1 MPGGIGPGES
11 PEALWKAPAAHLRI
25 LMVEDNPGDARLVE
39 AMLAEGGQ
47 PYDVV
52 HVEMLGDAL
61 KQAASEYFDV
71 ALLDLG
77 LPDSLGLDTL
87 RRVMAA
93 EPTLPIVVLTGN
105 ADEAQALEAIE
116 AGAQDYLIKGW
127 GGSEALRRAIR
138 YAIERGRTESR
149 LRHSESLFRAVFE
162 NAALGISVMNAECR
176 IVTANHSFE
185 RLLGYDQARL
195 KTLSIRDFTAPDDS
209 PESERLAE
217 ELMAGKRDH
226 YAIEKR
232 YRKSDGSLVWGKLS
246 MSLVRD
252 QAGKPSLGVAMIE
265 DIDER
270 KRMEEMLRLDARV
283 IATTSEGVFV
293 TDPKRRI
300 VHVNPAFVRI
310 TGYEAYEA
318 IGGKPSL
325 LSSGRHGA
333 DFYARMEATLASA
346 GAWQGEIWNRR
357 KTGEIYPVW
366 MDVSVVRNDKGEI
379 ANYVAVFSDISS
391 RKQTEERLAWLA
403 THDPLT
409 GLPNRALYAER
420 LERAID
426 RAVRTAL
433 KVALIF
439 LDLDAFKEVNDRHG
453 HPVGDLLL
461 QHLSERLSACMRQGD
476 TVARRSGDEF
486 VAVLEDLDDYH
497 IAGQTARKMLEA
509 LTRPFDLEDKQISL
523 SGSIGVAI
531 FPEDGLN
538 PDALFKAADVA
549 MYRAKRQGGGRICF
563 SSEAFDGQEARQT
576 VRDEDL
582 RLALERNEFRLH
594 YQPVIE
600 LKNGRVVAV
609 EALLR
614 WQRPGGGLSLPG
626 EFLAAAQETGRIC
639 EIGQWALGEAC
650 RQAKIWIDAGHDI
663 RMVVNLSSEELKQPG
678 LAAQLG
684 QALRAAHLSP
694 ERLELDLTE
703 TAVME
708 DDKAKS
714 GAIAALHALGV
725 RLAIDDF
732 GSGFSSMG
740 QLQNLP
746 VHAFKIEA
754 SFVRDIASAD
764 GDARAVSAVAGLA
777 RTLKR
782 QMVGKGVE
790 TEEQRNFLIRQGCDL
805 AQGYLFGKPLPAEQC
820 GLLLSEA
827 RPA

>member
-1 MPGGIGPGES
+1 MQGGVGQGDF
-11 PEALWKAPAAHLRI
+11 PEAQPNAPMSSLRI
-25 LMVEDNPGDARLVE
+25 LMVEDNPGDARLVH

-47 PYDVV
+47 TYDVIQA
-52 HVEMLGDAL
+52 ETLAEAL
-61 KQAASEYFDV
+61 KRAAAEYFDV

-162 NAALGISVMNAECR
+162 NAALGISVMDRDCR
-176 IVTANHSFE
+176 IVTANHSCE
-185 RLLGYDQARL
+185 RMLGYDQARL
-195 KTLSIRDFTAPDDS
+195 KTLSISELTH
-209 PESERLAE
+209 PEDAGESVRLAE
-217 ELMAGKRDH
+217 DLMAGGRDH
-226 YAIEKR
+226 YTIEKR
-232 YRKSDGSLVWGKLS
+232 FRKMDGNFIWGKQS

-252 QAGKPSLGVAMIE
+252 QAGKPSMGVAMIE

-293 TDPKRRI
+293 TDAKRRI

-310 TGYEAYEA
+310 TGFEASEA
-318 IGGKPSL
+318 IGAKPSI

-333 DFYARMEATLASA
+333 DFYARMDATLASS

-357 KTGEIYPVW
+357 KSGEIYPVW
-366 MDVSVVRNDKGEI
+366 LDISLVRNDRGEI

-403 THDPLT
+403 AHDPLT
-409 GLPNRALYAER
+409 GLANRALYSER
-420 LERAID
+420 LD
-426 RAVRTAL
+426 RALDRAARTAL
-433 KVALIF
+433 KVALVF

-453 HPVGDLLL
+453 HPIGDLLL
-461 QHLSERLSACMRQGD
+461 QQLSERLNACMRQGD

-486 VAVLEDLDDYH
+486 VAVLEDLDDFH
-497 IAGQTARKMLEA
+497 IASRTAGKMLDSLA
-509 LTRPFDLEDKQISL
+509 QPFDLGDRLVKI
-523 SGSIGVAI
+523 SGSIGIAL
-531 FPEDGLN
+531 FPDDALSA
-538 PDALFKAADVA
+538 DALFKAADAA

-563 SSEAFDGQEARQT
+563 HAEALEGQAEEQT
-576 VRDEDL
+576 VLDHDFSQ
-582 RLALERNEFRLH
+582 ALEKKEFLLC
-594 YQPVIE
+594 YQP
-600 LKNGRVVAV
+600 LHDMSSGRLVAV

-614 WQRPGGGLSLPG
+614 WQRPGKGLSLPG
-626 EFLAAAQETGRIC
+626 EFLAAASETGRIC
-639 EIGQWALGEAC
+639 DIGRWVLETAC
-650 RQAKIWIDAGHDI
+650 KQAMIWIEAGHDI
-663 RMVVNLSSEELKQPG
+663 RLVVNLSETELTQPSLADDVAKALSQSG
-678 LAAQLG
+678 LPA
-684 QALRAAHLSP
+684 
-694 ERLELDLTE
+694 ERLELDLPE

-708 DDKAKS
+708 DEKRKGGAVKS
-714 GAIAALHALGV
+714 LHALGV
-725 RLAIDDF
+725 RLAIDNF
-732 GSGFSSMG
+732 GSGFSSLG

-746 VHAFKIEA
+746 IHVLKIEA
-754 SFVRDIASAD
+754 AFVRDIASGD
-764 GDARAVSAVAGLA
+764 GDARAVSAVAALA

-782 QMVGKGVE
+782 QIVAKGVE
-790 TEEQRNFLIRQGCDL
+790 TEEQRNFLVRQGYEM
-805 AQGYLFGKPLPAEQC
+805 AQGFLFGRPLPVEQC
-820 GLLLSEA
+820 AILLKEA
-827 RPA
+827 RTS